1 MIIHSN
7 SDDYN
12 KKMIDL
18 FSVDSC
24 HFTVLY
30 IIIVLLSYQSRGWS
44 FLVNVNKIS
53 SGTAAV
59 TVL

>member
-12 KKMIDL
+12 KKKKEKKSSDR
-18 FSVDSC
+18 SVFVESC

-30 IIIVLLSYQSRGWS
+30 IIIVLLSHRSHALNFS
-44 FLVNVNKIS
+44 N
-53 SGTAAV
+53 
-59 TVL
+59 